1 MCPKGKSVELDKK
14 IAPPPIK
21 PFTLVGVGASA
32 GGLEALTQLIQ
43 SIDSTLS
50 ISLVVV
56 QHISPD
62 HRSLLRDLLARET
75 QLTVVVA
82 DHLQPVQPGFI
93 HITPANAN
101 IEIIDGR
108 LYLTEP
114 AAESHPKPSV
124 DLFFKSL
131 AAFAGAQAIAVVLSG
146 TGSDGAEG
154 CVAIKQAGGTVI
166 VQHPDSAKYSGMPLS
181 TLERC
186 EADHCLSPTK
196 IGQLLSAGLPPA
208 ENQPASQPQ
217 AISAGDAVDELLK
230 LVYRQTNSDFREYK
244 DATLQR
250 RIARRMANC
259 GKAKIEEYIEYVQ
272 STPDELNRL
281 QKDML
286 ISVTAFFRDTGAF
299 DELKKVLE
307 QILARKREGD
317 ELRIWVPGCATGEE
331 IYSIGMVLMDLLGD
345 KLSKYSVQL
354 YATDVD
360 ADALRIARSGQFS
373 AASLQS
379 LPQNMVEKYF
389 DPVADAYEIKKCI
402 RDMIIFARQ
411 DLVVDPP
418 FLRQDLISCRNVMIY
433 FKADLQNRILTTFHY
448 ALAPKGVLF
457 LGKSESVFYR
467 EELFDTLSK
476 DSKLYIRKEANTSLA
491 VSLYPKVKAASKPAK
506 LKHSEQKDFFRLIL
520 EKAALSNFLSAAI
533 VFNESFVVH
542 YIHGDCS
549 LITTIPEGR
558 PSFDLNNILKK
569 ELHNQLHSL
578 TRRAIAVNTL
588 VYGQPKKLAQAKGAQ
603 SVQLFVTRLSSEGMG
618 NIFLLGFNSVASQK
632 KLIKSDRAGD
642 SDVEL
647 ELAATRS
654 HLQQL
659 IEELEG
665 ANQEMHVL
673 NEEIQASNEELQ
685 SMNEELEAANEELQ
699 STNEELT
706 TVNEELQTKAL
717 QIQSLANELE
727 CVQNSLDFPLLVV
740 NQSFTITKFNNAAAS
755 IFQIGIGR
763 RAKNLTEINLGS
775 NTGLMDAALKV
786 MVKGLALDV
795 EVADLENRSYLVHIA
810 PYSGAELTGVLLLF
824 IDQTESLQLNKNLQ
838 KHEQWLRTLM
848 DHSAALFSVKD
859 ISGRYTFIN
868 KPFAETFGIEQE
880 KIVGK
885 TDAILFS
892 DERCKWAR
900 DQELE
905 VMRQGNSVACEE
917 EVIIQGR
924 PHYYWSVRFPLLDQN
939 GLIQAI
945 CYQATDISQR
955 REMEDQLK
963 LSASVFER
971 SMEAVVVMDAE
982 LNIIK
987 TNEAFSRLTGYPQ
1000 KHVVGQNIHSLLCL
1014 NTPDKNTAPI
1024 LSKSENWQGAAWL
1037 NHRVDKQ
1044 RLFWFSINSVANDQ
1058 GKTLNHVAL
1067 FYDITE
1073 QYQHEEKIEYLATH
1087 DELTGLPNRVLLR
1100 DRLDQMLSRNLRNKT
1115 LFAIFFIDLD
1125 DFKLVNDTHGHEAGD
1140 ELLRAVSFRLKSI
1153 VRGEDTIARIGGD
1166 EFVIVQE
1173 FKSDQHPSI
1182 MASKI
1187 LEALHAPIG
1196 LSSNAE
1202 CFANASIGISL
1213 YPQDG
1218 TSALELMRAADTAM
1232 YRAKNSG
1239 PGQYQF
1245 FKPEM
1250 AVDINQR
1257 LDIINGLRDAL
1268 AKNEFSIVVQPQLN
1282 AKTEAVTGVELLLRW
1297 THNNRSIAPSD
1308 FIPLAEGSGLMHQIG
1323 HWVLTKACQLLAQF
1337 KELGLGSLTVG
1348 VNVSTKQFNSDNFVG
1363 NLLELIHIHGV
1374 NANLLTLEITESA
1387 VINFDKSIDSLLR
1400 LREAGVHIS
1409 LDDFGTGYSSLSYLK
1424 RLPIQELKIDRSFID
1439 GLGIDSED
1447 NAITAAILAM
1457 SKQLDLRVVAEGVES
1472 DVQLKML
1479 QKLSCDYVQGFSFSK
1494 PLEVREFINWHRH
1507 YKARP
1512 PGITAHELQ

>member
-1 MCPKGKSVELDKK
+1 MCPKG
-14 IAPPPIK
+14 IARVQNLISSEPKTPPPVI
-21 PFTLVGVGASA
+21 VGIGASA

-43 SIDSTLS
+43 GLDVPLGAGI
-50 ISLVVV
+50 VVV
-56 QHISPD
+56 QHVSPD

-75 QLTVVVA
+75 KLNVVEIE
-82 DHLQPVQPGFI
+82 HLQEVQPNHI

-101 IEIIDGR
+101 VELVDGR
-108 LYLTEP
+108 LHLTAP

-131 AAFAGAQAIAVVLSG
+131 ARYSAERAIAVVLSG
-146 TGSDGAEG
+146 TGSDGSEG
-154 CVAIKQAGGTVI
+154 CRVTKHAGGKVL
-166 VQHPDSAKYSGMPLS
+166 VQQPDSAKYSGMPLS
-181 TLERC
+181 ALERC
-186 EADHCLSPTK
+186 SVDYCLPSREL
-196 IGQLLSAGLPPA
+196 GQLLNTLVAEVAKAPA
-208 ENQPASQPQ
+208 AAPVSLSRDESL
-217 AISAGDAVDELLK
+217 DELLD
-230 LVYRQTNSDFREYK
+230 LVLKQTNSDFRDYK
-244 DATLQR
+244 DATLYR
-250 RIARRMANC
+250 RIARRVASC
-259 GKAKIEEYIEYVQ
+259 GKANIDDYIHYAKE
-272 STPDELNRL
+272 TPDELIRL
-281 QKDML
+281 QKDIL
-286 ISVTAFFRDTGAF
+286 ISVTAFFRDETAF
-299 DELKKVLE
+299 EELKKVIS
-307 QILARKREGD
+307 QILSRKRESD
-317 ELRIWVPGCATGEE
+317 ELRVWVPGCATGEE
-331 IYSIGMVLMDLLGD
+331 IYSIGMVLADLLGQD
-345 KLSKYSVQL
+345 IRKYNVQL

-360 ADALRIARSGQFS
+360 TDALRLARAGQFS
-373 AASLQS
+373 AASLEA
-379 LPQNMVEKYF
+379 LPINMVERYF
-389 DPVADAYEIKKCI
+389 DPVGEQYEIKKFI

-418 FLRQDLISCRNVMIY
+418 FMRQDLISCRNVMIY

-457 LGKSESVFYR
+457 LGKSESVFYK

-476 DSKLYIRKEANTSLA
+476 DSKLYIRKETSSIA
-491 VSLYPKVKAASKPAK
+491 VPGLYPKFRAVNKLPKAKAQ
-506 LKHSEQKDFFRLIL
+506 EQKDFFQVVL
-520 EKAALSNFLSAAI
+520 EKTALASFLPNAI
-533 VFNESFVVH
+533 IYNDAFVVH

-549 LITTIPEGR
+549 AITAISAGR
-558 PSFDLNNILKK
+558 PSFDLNCLLRK
-569 ELHNQLHSL
+569 ELQNQLQSL
-578 TRRAIAVNTL
+578 TRRAASSGGL
-588 VYGQPKKLAQAKGAQ
+588 VHGQAKKV
-603 SVQLFVTRLSSEGMG
+603 SVGRGHYSVELFVTRLSSEGLG
-618 NIFLLGFNSVASQK
+618 NIFLLGFNKVADRK
-632 KLIKSDRAGD
+632 KQPKAERSAETDL
-642 SDVEL
+642 EL
-647 ELAATRS
+647 ELAATRD
-654 HLQQL
+654 HLQRV

-665 ANQEMHVL
+665 ANQEMHAL
-673 NEEIQASNEELQ
+673 NEEVQASNEELQ

-717 QIQSLANELE
+717 QILSLANELE

-740 NQSFTITKFNNAAAS
+740 NQAFGITKFNNAAAS
-755 IFQIGIGR
+755 IFQLSIGR
-763 RAKNLTEINLGS
+763 KTKNLTEINLGS

-786 MVKGLALDV
+786 MVNGIALDM
-795 EVADLENRSYLVHIA
+795 EVADLDNRSYLVHIA
-810 PYSGAELTGVLLLF
+810 PYSGGEASGVLLLF
-824 IDQTESLQLNKNLQ
+824 IDQTESLQLNKSLQ

-868 KPFAETFGIEQE
+868 RPFAETFGIEQQT
-880 KIVGK
+880 IVGK
-885 TDAILFS
+885 SDTILFP
-892 DERCKWAR
+892 DERCKWVR

-917 EVIIQGR
+917 EIQIGGR
-924 PHYYWSVRFPLLDQN
+924 THYYWSVRFPLLDQN

-955 REMEDQLK
+955 REMENQLQ

-971 SMEAVVVMDAE
+971 SMEAVVVMDAN

-987 TNEAFSRLTGYPQ
+987 TNEAFSRLTGFNQ
-1000 KHVVGQNIHSLLCL
+1000 AHVTGQNIHSLLCL
-1014 NTPDKNTAPI
+1014 NTPDKNTAPV
-1024 LSKSENWQGAAWL
+1024 LRWGENWQGAVWL
-1037 NHRVDKQ
+1037 NHRLEKQ
-1044 RLFWFSINSVANDQ
+1044 RLFWFSINAVANNH
-1058 GKTLNHVAL
+1058 GRTLHHVAL

-1100 DRLDQMLSRNLRNKT
+1100 DRLDQLLSRNLRNKT

-1140 ELLRAVSFRLKSI
+1140 ELLQAVSLRLKNI

-1173 FKSDQHPSI
+1173 FNTGQHPAM

-1187 LEALHAPIG
+1187 LEALHTPIA
-1196 LSSNAE
+1196 LASNAE

-1257 LDIINGLRDAL
+1257 LDIINGLRDAM

-1282 AKTEAVTGVELLLRW
+1282 AQTEAVTGVEVLLRW
-1297 THNNRSIAPSD
+1297 THNNKAIAPD
-1308 FIPLAEGSGLMHQIG
+1308 EFIPLAEGSGLMHPIG

-1337 KELGLGSLTVG
+1337 KEQGLGALTVS
-1348 VNVSTKQFNSDNFVG
+1348 VNVSTKQFNSDQFVT
-1363 NLLELIHIHGV
+1363 NLLELINIHGI

-1387 VINFDKSIDSLLR
+1387 VINFDKSIESLLR
-1400 LREAGVHIS
+1400 LREAGIHIS

-1439 GLGIDSED
+1439 GLGSESED

-1472 DVQLKML
+1472 DIQLQML
-1479 QKLSCDYVQGFSFSK
+1479 KKLSCDYVQGFSFSK
-1494 PLEVREFINWHRH
+1494 PLEVREFLHWHRH
-1507 YKARP
+1507 YKARSQ
-1512 PGITAHELQ
+1512 GKMSYDIQ